1 MADGE
6 SVPQG
11 EAPDHTPPYMIFLLV
26 LFFFLTGLLGFLICH
41 VLKKKGYRCRT
52 GELEEEESEGKLTRE
67 DTEDCVPDDQA
78 EDQDTVEQI
87 VKCIIENEANAEAL
101 KEMLVN
107 QEPVER
113 TDPRFPRQ
121 DSTGSLPP
129 HHHTVHS
136 GSDRTACHHC
146 KQSRAKRARG
156 RARAPRGK
164 TRPRETTVFSVG
176 RFRVTHVGKKSGNQ
190 EKTNQS
196 EQAEGDTLQKDD
208 KVSQSETE
216 LHERCSLREMFKDT
230 PTDDKNGAVQSGTE
244 PMGAEVSLETGGG
257 NDGESHVEG
266 LKNGTSQT
274 DSTHNGTAQT
284 KDTNNGTAQTKDTNN
299 GTAQTK
305 DTNNGTAQTKDTNN
319 GTAQTKETNN
329 GTVQT
334 KETNNGTAQT
344 KETNNGTAQ
353 KEDPNKGTAQ
363 TKDTDNGT
371 AQTEHIGG
379 DGAARRKSPHHG
391 TVVIG
396 GPAGREFRYS
406 RVQTEDEEAAQTEDS
421 KDDMVQMEDIKDCK
435 VSQEEAGR
443 SPSEASV
450 WRQTTAR
457 GAPPTP
463 RTSG

>member
-129 HHHTVHS
+129 HLHTVHS
-136 GSDRTACHHC
+136 GSDRIACHHC
-146 KQSRAKRARG
+146 KQSRTKRARG

-190 EKTNQS
+190 EKTSQS

-208 KVSQSETE
+208 KVGQSETE

-230 PTDDKNGAVQSGTE
+230 PTDDKNGAVQRGTE
-244 PMGAEVSLETGGG
+244 PLGAEVSLETGGG

-266 LKNGTSQT
+266 LKNGT
-274 DSTHNGTAQT
+274 
-284 KDTNNGTAQTKDTNN
+284 
-299 GTAQTK
+299 
-305 DTNNGTAQTKDTNN
+305 DTNN

>member
-1 MADGE
+1 MADEE

-121 DSTGSLPP
+121 DSAGSLPP

-146 KQSRAKRARG
+146 KQSQAKRARG

-190 EKTNQS
+190 EKTGQS
-196 EQAEGDTLQKDD
+196 EQAECDTLQKDD
-208 KVSQSETE
+208 KVGQSETE

-230 PTDDKNGAVQSGTE
+230 PTDDTNGAVQRGTE
-244 PMGAEVSLETGGG
+244 PMGAEDSLETGGG

-266 LKNGTSQT
+266 LKNGTVQTESTDKGTSQT

-284 KDTNNGTAQTKDTNN
+284 KDTNNGTVQKDH
-299 GTAQTK
+299 
-305 DTNNGTAQTKDTNN
+305 
-319 GTAQTKETNN
+319 
-329 GTVQT
+329 
-334 KETNNGTAQT
+334 
-344 KETNNGTAQ
+344 
-353 KEDPNKGTAQ
+353 PNKGTAQ

-371 AQTEHIGG
+371 AQTEHVGG

-406 RVQTEDEEAAQTEDS
+406 RVQTEDEEMAQTEDS

-435 VSQEEAGR
+435 VSQEEGGEE
-443 SPSEASV
+443 P
-450 WRQTTAR
+450 QR
-457 GAPPTP
+457 GQCVETNNRKRGSAHTP
-463 RTSG
+463 HKW